1 MSMDHLSRYRVY
13 YEDTDAGGVMYH
25 ANYLNFCERG
35 RTEFLRSLGYTNTQ
49 IREET
54 GLIFVVRHIDAHY
67 MKPCYL
73 EDQLTV
79 RSLVT
84 AVKNTSF
91 VMRQEIYRGE
101 DRENGDDPAFWL
113 EIVLVCIDENA
124 KPVRMPEKV
133 KTAIDAFW
141 KG

>member
-1 MSMDHLSRYRVY
+1 MSMDHISSYRVY

-35 RTEFLRSLGYTNTQ
+35 RTEFLHGLGYTNRT

-54 GLIFVVRHIDAHY
+54 GVIFVVRHIDAHY

-73 EDQLTV
+73 EDDLTV

-84 AVKNTSF
+84 GVKNTSF
-91 VMRQEIYRGE
+91 TMRQEIYRE
-101 DRENGDDPAFWL
+101 KAMENGDDPAFWL
-113 EIVLVCIDENA
+113 EIVLVCVGENA

-133 KTAIDAFW
+133 RNAIDAFW